1 MKQFLKIWR
10 AYTPY
15 ERAKVAFCGLLC
27 AIGFYIMAVIFLLM

>member
-1 MKQFLKIWR
+1 MKQFLKIWN

-27 AIGFYIMAVIFLLM
+27 AIFFYTLTVIFLLM